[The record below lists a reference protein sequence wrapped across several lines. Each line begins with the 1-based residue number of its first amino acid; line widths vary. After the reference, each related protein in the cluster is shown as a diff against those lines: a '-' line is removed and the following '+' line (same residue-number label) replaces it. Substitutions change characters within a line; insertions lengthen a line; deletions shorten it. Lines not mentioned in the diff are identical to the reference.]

1 MACRERESCW
11 CFGTATPERAPSP
24 PQNGL
29 CSPSISNGRASPA
42 PLPSVLRK
50 IEKWGDYEAVGGL
63 VPVRGGRGFIP
74 MKTPLTRAQMASLKK
89 SGKRIKYPHDLQG
102 FVRDQASQGRRVG
115 LVIDLTCHD
124 CLYESELSLCPGVRY
139 VHLATEAKK
148 VVEPWLVERIADEAR
163 SLWRKDS
170 KAVVAIHC
178 SYGFNRTGFALCSY
192 LATHDGMD
200 IDDALAL
207 FEKARPPGVKHGH
220 FSEELKRR
228 FPGRPTPSPV
238 QAIAA
243 SDNGHNENEED
254 PGSLSEPASL
264 STTPVAGEDP
274 LMGLKR
280 CKPSGEFS
288 PLRTNSR

>member
-1 MACRERESCW
+1 MAARARESCW
-11 CFGTATPERAPSP
+11 CFGGAP
-24 PQNGL
+24 QQARNGL
-29 CSPSISNGRASPA
+29 CSPAPSDGRAST

-63 VPVRGGRGFIP
+63 IKVTGGAGFVP

-89 SGKRIKYPHDLQG
+89 SGKRIRYPHDLQG

-124 CLYESELSLCPGVRY
+124 CLYASELKLCPGVRY

-148 VVEPWLVERIADEAR
+148 VLEPWLVERIADEAR
-163 SLWRKDS
+163 GLWKQDP

-192 LATHDGMD
+192 LVTYDHMA
-200 IDDALAL
+200 IDDALAI
-207 FEKARPPGVKHGH
+207 FEQARPPGVKHGH
-220 FSEELKRR
+220 FSEELRAR
-228 FPGRPTPSPV
+228 FPSRAVAPSPV
-238 QAIAA
+238 QAITPRAVEA
-243 SDNGHNENEED
+243 EED

-264 STTPVAGEDP
+264 SGTPTDASNDTF
-274 LMGLKR
+274 GLQR
-280 CKPSGEFS
+280 CKPSSEFS
-288 PLRTNSR
+288 PLRTNGQPAARA

>member
-1 MACRERESCW
+1 M
-11 CFGTATPERAPSP
+11 
-24 PQNGL
+24 
-29 CSPSISNGRASPA
+29 
-42 PLPSVLRK
+42 
-50 IEKWGDYEAVGGL
+50 
-63 VPVRGGRGFIP
+63 
-74 MKTPLTRAQMASLKK
+74 
-89 SGKRIKYPHDLQG
+89 
-102 FVRDQASQGRRVG
+102 
-115 LVIDLTCHD
+115 
-124 CLYESELSLCPGVRY
+124 
-139 VHLATEAKK
+139 
-148 VVEPWLVERIADEAR
+148 EPWLVERIADEAR
-163 SLWRKDS
+163 SLWRKDA

-238 QAIAA
+238 QNIATPE
-243 SDNGHNENEED
+243 NGHNSNEED